1 MLEAL
6 RSHRVLRLFPLLIV
20 VLLVAASLFAQ
31 AGSPAGQTVTV
42 AAGEVV
48 PDDLYAAGETV
59 HILGTVQGD
68 LVAAGREVIVEGT
81 VEGDLL
87 AAAQLV
93 SVTGSVGDDA
103 RIAGQ
108 VLHLGPNARIG
119 DDLVA
124 AGYSFEAERGSF
136 LGGTATV
143 FGYQALFAGG
153 VEEEVRGAL
162 AALEFEGSV
171 GGDVNVEV
179 GNAQETAPPTFWP
192 TPIPIP
198 SVPPGLTVAEGAR
211 LNGDLDYESPDPARV
226 APGAVVAG
234 ELVHR
239 QVAAEGAEKPTFAEQ
254 SLDALRRFVGLLL
267 VGALLLGIAPGWTAG
282 LAERAR
288 DKPLAAL
295 GWGLVFLAGSLAAVL
310 VVALGTGLLATVL
323 GLATLTG
330 LVVSV
335 IGAGLLTEAAL
346 VVGVVVVCVFLTPVV
361 VGLAGGRLALA
372 RWKKAPARGRS
383 FAALALGVFVLVLL
397 GLVPVLGTVV
407 RILVLLL
414 GLGALALW
422 GLARLRGGKGRP
434 PGGH

>member
-6 RSHRVLRLFPLLIV
+6 RSHRALWLLPLLV
-20 VLLVAASLFAQ
+20 LAVLLAAASLFAQ
-31 AGSPAGQTVTV
+31 GGGTASQTVTV

-59 HILGTVQGD
+59 RILGTVQGD

-108 VLHLGPNARIG
+108 VLHLGPNASIG
-119 DDLVA
+119 DDLRA
-124 AGYSFEAERGSF
+124 AGYSLEAEPGSF
-136 LGGTATV
+136 VGGTATV
-143 FGYQALFAGG
+143 FAYQALFAGG
-153 VEEEVRGAL
+153 VEEEVRGEL
-162 AALEFEGSV
+162 AALEIEGSV
-171 GGDVNVEV
+171 GGNVNVEV
-179 GNAQETAPPTFWP
+179 GSAEESAPPVFWP

-198 SVPPGLTVAEGAR
+198 SVRPGLTVADGAR

-239 QVAAEGAEKPTFAEQ
+239 QVAAEGAEKATLAQ
-254 SLDALRRFVGLLL
+254 RSLDALRRFVALLLVGGLLL
-267 VGALLLGIAPGWTAG
+267 VLAPGWTAG

-288 DKPLAAL
+288 EKPIAAL
-295 GWGLVFLAGSLAAVL
+295 GWGLVFLAGSLAGVI
-310 VVALGTGLLATVL
+310 VVALGTGLVATVL
-323 GLATLTG
+323 GLATLKG
-330 LVVSV
+330 LVASV
-335 IGAGLLTEAAL
+335 IGAGLLTEATL
-346 VVGVVVVCVFLTPVV
+346 VVGVLVVCVYLPPVV

-372 RWKKAPARGRS
+372 PGKEAPARGRS
-383 FAALALGVFVLVLL
+383 LAALALGVFVLVLL

-414 GLGALALW
+414 GLGALWLW
-422 GLARLRGGKGRP
+422 SLARLRG
-434 PGGH
+434 